1 MAPPRAFLAQG
12 DVELMPSTS
21 LNLSTALLE
30 LLDERASQ
38 ERRSRSA
45 MAELLLERAL
55 EPALH
60 ASAGGF
66 TVSEPRDLAGKVKP
80 DPRRA

>member
-1 MAPPRAFLAQG
+1 
-12 DVELMPSTS
+12 MPSTS
-21 LNLSTALLE
+21 LNLSTALIE
-30 LLDERASQ
+30 LLDERAAQ

-55 EPALH
+55 DPPLQV
-60 ASAGGF
+60 SAGGF
-66 TVSEPRDLAGKVKP
+66 TLAEPRDLAGKVKP

>member
-1 MAPPRAFLAQG
+1 
-12 DVELMPSTS
+12 MPSTS
-21 LNLSTALLE
+21 LNLSIALLE
-30 LLDERASQ
+30 LLDERAAS

-55 EPALH
+55 DPPLQ

-66 TVSEPRDLAGKVKP
+66 AMAEPRDLASKMKP